1 MKFSVEV
8 GSLRDAVAHAQVTT
22 DTALPIYQGLYLKA
36 SQTDTGGKLEVFSMK
51 PGSKALFTIPATVL
65 EAGSQVVRGEQL
77 LSGLRGQKNS
87 ELVTLTY
94 STKLNRLCGVCAG
107 SRFTLAILD
116 GQQQLSTN
124 LNLLPVDSTSGS
136 IYDAALLRGVVKR
149 AAWCA
154 HRDASGAIT
163 VDALDF
169 KSTPE
174 GYKVLATD
182 GYIAVRVEV
191 RTDHESTDRV
201 ILKESL
207 ETLSKFLSLEP
218 DAQVRVISG
227 EPVDGLVRE
236 TFFRA
241 PGFFYG
247 ANVCDVKMPAIETI
261 FSQPGF
267 QPQRE
272 VLITRSVLVSTL
284 GRIAGFV
291 EKAAPSVKLSLR
303 GSVLTLSTASEEGD
317 CVEKLDVAYSDHS
330 KLKES
335 DDVTVVYVSSKF
347 LAKILTSVES
357 EVLMLGLRNAM
368 SPLIVSDEHNDEI
381 NTRYVVMTVRG
392 NFEAK
397 DEETVEVA
405 VVVPAPVG
413 EVLSVADDT
422 SFLDDLRD
430 EDEDE
435 IPVLDDEEDE
445 ILAELEEG
453 HDRSTSDELPVG
465 SV

>member
-1 MKFSVEV
+1 M
-8 GSLRDAVAHAQVTT
+8 L
-22 DTALPIYQGLYLKA
+22 
-36 SQTDTGGKLEVFSMK
+36 
-51 PGSKALFTIPATVL
+51 
-65 EAGSQVVRGEQL
+65 
-77 LSGLRGQKNS
+77 
-87 ELVTLTY
+87 
-94 STKLNRLCGVCAG
+94 
-107 SRFTLAILD
+107 
-116 GQQQLSTN
+116 
-124 LNLLPVDSTSGS
+124 
-136 IYDAALLRGVVKR
+136 
-149 AAWCA
+149 
-154 HRDASGAIT
+154 
-163 VDALDF
+163 
-169 KSTPE
+169 
-174 GYKVLATD
+174 
-182 GYIAVRVEV
+182 
-191 RTDHESTDRV
+191 
-201 ILKESL
+201 
-207 ETLSKFLSLEP
+207 
-218 DAQVRVISG
+218 
-227 EPVDGLVRE
+227 
-236 TFFRA
+236 FRA

-317 CVEKLDVAYSDHS
+317 CVEKVDVAYSDHS

-347 LAKILTSVES
+347 LAKVLTSVES

-397 DEETVEVA
+397 DEETAEVA

-413 EVLSVADDT
+413 EVLAVADGT
-422 SFLDDLRD
+422 SFLDDLRN

-445 ILAELEEG
+445 ILAELEGG